1 MDPSAPGHG
10 DLPSRDAYGGD
21 ADHRSLEEVRAALSA
36 DFDVLRCLGR
46 GSVATV
52 YLAKDRALGVS
63 VAVKVLRTDKAADET
78 TRRRFERE
86 ARAAASLADH
96 PNTVPVTRF
105 GRLPDQ
111 TPYLIMQYVRG
122 RTLEE
127 RLKAEG
133 QLSVPDAVEVLKGVA
148 SALALAHGKGIV
160 HRGVQ
165 PANVM
170 WDEEKDRAR
179 LTDFGIAAV
188 ISPSGTE
195 ITRLTKT
202 GQLLG
207 DPAHM
212 SPEQLLD
219 EAVTELTD
227 MYLFGILGY
236 ELLAGRGP
244 YDVRSPADWITA
256 HLRREPRDLREFR
269 PEAPAELADLLRRCL
284 AKEPKHR
291 PSARDAERTLERATP
306 PASPGG
312 PAPDANDPEELI
324 RRRVPQIVL
333 FTVTVGA
340 GLIGLTN
347 ALEDI
352 LPAESMLLTVVF
364 VVAAVLSSAVISWF
378 HGEKGKQR
386 ATAIEYLLLGLIGL
400 GWLVVSTMVV
410 L

>member
-1 MDPSAPGHG
+1 MDPSAPPHG
-10 DLPSRDAYGGD
+10 DQSSPHAHGD
-21 ADHRSLEEVRAALSA
+21 EAVHRTLERVHAALSS
-36 DFDVLRCLGR
+36 DFDVLRLLGR

-52 YLAKDRALGVS
+52 YLAKDRALGVP
-63 VAVKVLRTDKAADET
+63 VAVKVLRPEKAADET

-105 GRLPDQ
+105 GRLPDE
-111 TPYLIMQYVRG
+111 TPYLVMPYVHG

-133 QLSVPDAVEVLKGVA
+133 QLSIPDAVEVLRGVA
-148 SALALAHGKGIV
+148 SALALAHAKGIV

-165 PANVM
+165 PASIM
-170 WDEEKDRAR
+170 WDEEKGRAR

-188 ISPSGTE
+188 VSPSGAE

-207 DPAHM
+207 DPAHL

-219 EAVTELTD
+219 EGVTELAD

-244 YDVRSPADWITA
+244 YDVRSPTDWITA
-256 HLRREPRDLREFR
+256 HLHKEPRALQDFR
-269 PEAPAELADLLRRCL
+269 PDGPPELADLLRRCL

-291 PSARDAERTLERATP
+291 PSARDAERALERVMS
-306 PASPGG
+306 PASTGQLVPDPSD
-312 PAPDANDPEELI
+312 PAELI
-324 RRRVPQIVL
+324 RRRVPHIVL
-333 FTVTVGA
+333 FTVGFGVT
-340 GLIGLTN
+340 LIGVMDGM
-347 ALEDI
+347 ADI
-352 LPAESMLLTVVF
+352 LPDVSMLLTVIF
-364 VVAAVLSSAVISWF
+364 VVAAVLASAVISWF
-378 HGEKGKQR
+378 HGAKGRQR
-386 ATAIEYLLLGLIGL
+386 APAIEYLLLGLIGV
-400 GWLVVSTMVV
+400 GWLVVSVMV
-410 L
+410 LL